1 MRDRGRPNL
10 LAAAALLDGLVD
22 EGLAHLAL
30 SPGSRSTPL
39 ALAAAARPG
48 LSLSVH
54 LDERSAAFCALGF
67 ARASGRPA
75 AMACTS
81 GTAGANAYG
90 AVIEAWHSRLPLV
103 ILTADRPPELR
114 ASGAWQTIDQ
124 QRLFGGFLRDFHE
137 AALPDELGDAEAA
150 RYFRDIGR
158 RAARRS
164 SGILPGPVQVN
175 LPFREPLAP
184 AAPGWAA
191 VQAAGI
197 RDQPPS
203 EARDGPFVAP
213 RSRRPDR
220 PVDAARLSDLARDVR
235 AAPQGLILAG
245 LVDPPVLGVD
255 ARAYA
260 RALARLAAAS
270 GYPILAEPTGGLR
283 FGSHDQALVIDGY
296 DAFLR
301 LPGWVAE
308 HPPRLVLRFGG
319 SLTWRPVTQYLEA
332 HPTARHLVFDPLD
345 QGDDPAR
352 LAADWLPAGAP
363 EAALALAAALEGLG
377 SRDAAMDVANAAW
390 RRAWTQARDGAAEAR
405 LAAVAAAPEGSSIWL
420 HAQLPTLLPPESLVV
435 AANSMAVRDLDS
447 FGGRSPKDIG
457 VLANRGAAGIDGT
470 LSTAIGAALHRSRAG
485 LGPTVL
491 VTGDLAF
498 LHDINGLGIMG
509 QDRSA
514 WPDLT
519 VILLNDAGGAIFGYL
534 PVADGDA
541 AVFDRCFRTDPGAD
555 LAAGCALYGVRHWL
569 AEGRA
574 GFAAAWE
581 AARAAA
587 GIRVI
592 ELRLD
597 AAANRAAHRDYWQA
611 VGEAWVLGSPGS
623 RPAGAAD
630 LERPGHQGAASKR

>member
-1 MRDRGRPNL
+1 MKDRGRLNL
-10 LAAAALLDGLVD
+10 RAAAALLDGLVD

-114 ASGAWQTIDQ
+114 AAGAWQTIDQ

-137 AALPDELGDAEAA
+137 TALPDELGEAGIE

-164 SGILPGPVQVN
+164 VGMLPGPVQLN

-184 AAPGWAA
+184 AAPGIAVFQAPEDESLAPPEAKVLPLMTPLSGRAA
-191 VQAAGI
+191 
-197 RDQPPS
+197 RT
-203 EARDGPFVAP
+203 
-213 RSRRPDR
+213 
-220 PVDAARLSDLARDVR
+220 VDAARLAALAAAIR

-245 LVDPPVLGVD
+245 LVDTAILGVD
-255 ARAYA
+255 PLAYA
-260 RALARLAAAS
+260 AALSRLSAAT
-270 GYPILAEPTGGLR
+270 GYPILAEPAGGLR
-283 FGSHDQALVIDGY
+283 FGPHDQGLVIDGY

-301 LPGWVAE
+301 LPDWVSA
-308 HPPRLVLRFGG
+308 HRPQLVLRFGG

-332 HPTARHLVFDPLD
+332 HPAARHVVFDPLD

-363 EAALALAAALEGLG
+363 DAALDLAAALEGLG
-377 SRDAAMDVANAAW
+377 PRDEAMDVENATW
-390 RRAWTQARDGAAEAR
+390 RRAWTQARDSAAEAR
-405 LAAVAAAPEGSSIWL
+405 HAAIASAPEGSSLWL
-420 HAQLPTLLPPESLVV
+420 HAVLPELLPPDSLVV

-447 FGGRSPKDIG
+447 FGGRSPKGIA

-470 LSTAIGAALHRSRAG
+470 LSTAIGAGLHRSAAG

-498 LHDINGLGIMG
+498 LHDINGLGVMG
-509 QDRSA
+509 LDRSA
-514 WPDLT
+514 GPDLT
-519 VILLNDAGGAIFGYL
+519 VIVLNDAGGAIFGYL

-541 AVFDRCFRTDPGAD
+541 AVFDRCFTTDPHAD

-574 GFAAAWE
+574 SFAAAWE
-581 AARAAA
+581 EARAGA

-592 ELRLD
+592 ELRVD
-597 AAANRAAHRDYWQA
+597 AAANRAAHRGYWQA
-611 VGEAWVLGSPGS
+611 VGERRHFKS
-623 RPAGAAD
+623 
-630 LERPGHQGAASKR
+630 